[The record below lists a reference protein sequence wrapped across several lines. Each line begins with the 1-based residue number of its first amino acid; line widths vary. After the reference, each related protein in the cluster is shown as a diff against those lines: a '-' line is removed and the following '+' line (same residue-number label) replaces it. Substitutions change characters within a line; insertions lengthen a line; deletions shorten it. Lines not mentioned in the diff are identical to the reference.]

1 MDNTL
6 LAQPGEPALA
16 TAPANTLAAGYGEA
30 GRLPAVPTQP
40 GAPSFADDDLALD
53 SPWPTVSG
61 WWMLAS
67 DGD

>member
-1 MDNTL
+1 
-6 LAQPGEPALA
+6 
-16 TAPANTLAAGYGEA
+16 LAAGYGEA

-40 GAPSFADDDLALD
+40 RGPGFADDDLALD

-61 WWMLAS
+61 WWMLGS